1 MIFISFCLY
10 KRMTVFRF
18 SGDKITAENCKS
30 QVPGEAAGSGY
41 DVVVIVRFLLR
52 AFYLLLHQFEEN
64 GI

>member
-1 MIFISFCLY
+1 
-10 KRMTVFRF
+10 MTVFRF
-18 SGDKITAENCKS
+18 SGDKITAENYKS